1 MMIPFAQPTEM
12 LSKSPGSPE
21 LFYQAERVYQ
31 KALVTDDISNVS

>member
-1 MMIPFAQPTEM
+1 MIPFAQLTEM